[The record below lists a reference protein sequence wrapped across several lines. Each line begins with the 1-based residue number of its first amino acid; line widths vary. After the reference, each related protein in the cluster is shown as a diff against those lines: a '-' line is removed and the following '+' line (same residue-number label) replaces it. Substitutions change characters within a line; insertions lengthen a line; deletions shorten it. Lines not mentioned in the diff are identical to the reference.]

1 MEQRRPLPL
10 IQPKNRAI
18 SGVCGAN
25 CGTRTQCCGTRP
37 AAKPLKIRRKCR
49 RQSFRA
55 LISDQILADIL
66 VRSRRHESDMSHICL
81 GDWKLIREKGVEM
94 QEENDKDVREPS
106 RKSQEEA
113 LQSLKTIGRKL
124 PVDFRF
130 ERPQD
135 QEC

>member
-1 MEQRRPLPL
+1 
-10 IQPKNRAI
+10 
-18 SGVCGAN
+18 
-25 CGTRTQCCGTRP
+25 
-37 AAKPLKIRRKCR
+37 
-49 RQSFRA
+49 
-55 LISDQILADIL
+55 
-66 VRSRRHESDMSHICL
+66 MSHICL

-124 PVDFRF
+124 PADFRF

-135 QEC
+135 QER